1 MSNTNIVTGKWGEHV
16 AESFLRGQ
24 GLTIIGRNVRTKYGE
39 IDLIA
44 QKDHTVIFF
53 EVKARS
59 NLSFGKP
66 EEAITE
72 KKLGHMLQSAEA
84 YIQDNTL
91 EQLDWRIDVIAI
103 VGKPNKINPEI
114 KWFENVA
121 C

>member
-1 MSNTNIVTGKWGEHV
+1 MSNTNIATGKWGEHV
-16 AESFLRGQ
+16 AESFLKARS
-24 GLTIIGRNVRTKYGE
+24 LTIIGRNVRTKYGE

-44 QKDHTVIFF
+44 QKDQTLIFF
-53 EVKARS
+53 EVKTRS

-84 YIQDNTL
+84 YIQENAL

-103 VGKPNKINPEI
+103 IGSPNKINPEI
-114 KWFENVA
+114 RWFENVA